1 MTADT
6 RAAAQSQRCQWAR
19 SGNAAY
25 RTYHDCEWGVAVHD
39 EHRLFEFL
47 VLEGAQAGLSWS
59 TILNKRAGYRKAF
72 AAFNPRKVAAFDKLK
87 IDELVA
93 DPAIVRHRGKIE
105 STVSNARCFL
115 EIQTTFGSFDQF
127 VWDFVDGIPVQNSW
141 KHGDDVPT
149 HSPQSDALSKELKR
163 RGFKFAGTTIM
174 YAFMQAIG
182 MVNDHTTD
190 CFRWAELCNASVPVK
205 AQDSNNFPIPRG
217 QKA

>member
-1 MTADT
+1 M
-6 RAAAQSQRCQWAR
+6 
-19 SGNAAY
+19 
-25 RTYHDCEWGVAVHD
+25 
-39 EHRLFEFL
+39 FEFL

-127 VWDFVDGIPVQNSW
+127 VWDFVDGIPV
-141 KHGDDVPT
+141 
-149 HSPQSDALSKELKR
+149 
-163 RGFKFAGTTIM
+163 
-174 YAFMQAIG
+174 
-182 MVNDHTTD
+182 
-190 CFRWAELCNASVPVK
+190 
-205 AQDSNNFPIPRG
+205 
-217 QKA
+217 